1 MDIVFNNICRF
12 GNIEEESPPKPIP
25 NVFANKSTT
34 RQEPLPPH
42 EMRCGGGAGER
53 LCGGAVTLTDDIQQA
68 QLIDANQEIG
78 GKRIV
83 LGKEKIEEKKEVQLG
98 RNKLQ
103 FQVLEQNILVQNL
116 QIQK

>member
-42 EMRCGGGAGER
+42 IMRCGGGAGER
-53 LCGGAVTLTDDIQQA
+53 LCGGAVTPTDDIQQA
-68 QLIDANQEIG
+68 QLIDANKEIG
-78 GKRIV
+78 GKRSFV
-83 LGKEKIEEKKEVQLG
+83 REKKLK
-98 RNKLQ
+98 KLQ
-103 FQVLEQNILVQNL
+103 KRKKI
-116 QIQK
+116 